1 MIVDQEQGKM
11 SVKAA
16 RVSLPPESLPGHPI
30 INAGED
36 FLAPVPAL
44 LALPCLPCPACPCSG
59 IRRVS
64 SRLLSLRSPAVGSLS
79 RFDIPTGCAF

>member
-16 RVSLPPESLPGHPI
+16 RVSLPPESLPGYPI

-36 FLAPVPAL
+36 LLAPVPAL
-44 LALPCLPCPACPCSG
+44 PVPA
-59 IRRVS
+59 VAFAV
-64 SRLLSLRSPAVGSLS
+64 SRLGFCL
-79 RFDIPTGCAF
+79 